1 MEFKEQLNF
10 YVDYVEKQIDSLF
23 KNNTSLQKDVFEAM
37 DYSLCAGGKRL
48 RPVLTL
54 ACCDMF
60 GGSLEDALRFAVGIE
75 CIHTYSLI
83 HDDLPCMDD
92 DDLRRGKP
100 TCHKKFG
107 EATALL
113 AGDGLLTYAFEYM
126 TDFNEFKA
134 TPADVI
140 LKVVNEISCGAGV
153 NGMIGGQVVDLAL
166 EGKDEISLD
175 ILNYMHQNKTGQL
188 IRVSVMAGALC
199 GGADEDELKA
209 LMTFA
214 DNLGIAFQI
223 QDDILDYT
231 GDVAA
236 LGKNTGRDLEIGKTT
251 YVSIFGCEDAKAK
264 MQEYTDKA
272 LASLDMFGNK
282 AEFLVKLTNSLVNRK
297 N

>member
-10 YVDYVEKQIDSLF
+10 YIEYAEKSITSLF
-23 KNNTSLQKDVFEAM
+23 KNNASLQKEVFDAM

-54 ACCDMF
+54 ACCDMLGGTIADAVRF
-60 GGSLEDALRFAVGIE
+60 GVGIE
-75 CIHTYSLI
+75 GIHTYSLI

-100 TCHKKFG
+100 TCHRKFG

-126 TDFNEFKA
+126 TDMDSFKSTSA
-134 TPADVI
+134 ETV
-140 LKVVNEISCGAGV
+140 LKIVNEISRGAGV

-166 EGKDEISLD
+166 EGKENISLET
-175 ILNYMHQNKTGQL
+175 LNYMHKNKTGQL

-199 GGADEDELKA
+199 GGADEEQLNA
-209 LMTFA
+209 LLQFA

-231 GDVAA
+231 GDVKT
-236 LGKNTGRDLEIGKTT
+236 LGKNIGRDQEIGKTT
-251 YVSIFGCEDAKAK
+251 YVSIFGCEEAKAK
-264 MQEYTDKA
+264 MQEYTQKA
-272 LASLDMFGNK
+272 LAALEMFGEK
-282 AEFLVKLTNSLVNRK
+282 GRFLADLTNSLVNRK

>member
-1 MEFKEQLNF
+1 MKFKEQLNF

-23 KNNTSLQKDVFEAM
+23 KDNTSLQKEVFDAM

-54 ACCDMF
+54 ACCDML

-113 AGDGLLTYAFEYM
+113 AGDGLLTYAFEHM
-126 TDFNEFKA
+126 TDIAEFKSTSA
-134 TPADVI
+134 EVV
-140 LKVVNEISCGAGV
+140 LKVVNEISRGAGV

-166 EGKDEISLD
+166 EGMVDIPLD
-175 ILNYMHQNKTGQL
+175 TLNYMHYNKTGQL

-199 GGADEDELKA
+199 GGADEEELKA
-209 LMTFA
+209 LLTFA
-214 DNLGIAFQI
+214 DNLGVAFQI

-236 LGKNTGRDLEIGKTT
+236 LGKNTGRDMKIGKTT
-251 YVSIFGCEDAKAK
+251 YVSIFGCDEAKAK

-272 LASLDMFGNK
+272 VTALSVFGDR
-282 AEFLVKLTNSLVNRK
+282 AEFFVELANSLVNRK

>member
-10 YVDYVEKQIDSLF
+10 YVDYVEKQTDSLF
-23 KNNTSLQKDVFEAM
+23 KNNASLQKEVFDAM

-54 ACCDMF
+54 ACCDML
-60 GGSLEDALRFAVGIE
+60 GGALEDAVRFAVGIE

-113 AGDGLLTYAFEYM
+113 AGDGLLTYAFEHI
-126 TDFNEFKA
+126 TDFSKFKS
-134 TPADVI
+134 TPAEVI
-140 LKVVNEISCGAGV
+140 LRITNEVSRGAGV

-166 EGKDEISLD
+166 EGKVNIPLET
-175 ILNYMHQNKTGQL
+175 LNYMHKNKTGQL
-188 IRVSVMAGALC
+188 IRVSVLAGALC
-199 GGADEDELKA
+199 SGADEKQLSA
-209 LMTFA
+209 LLQFA

-231 GDVAA
+231 GDVRD
-236 LGKNTGRDLEIGKTT
+236 LGKNTGRDQEIGKTT
-251 YVSIFGCEDAKAK
+251 YVSIFGCQEAKAK

-272 LASLDMFGNK
+272 LAALEMFGK
-282 AEFLVKLTNSLVNRK
+282 KGRFLADLTNSLVNRK